1 MENSMGFA
9 HFLSHS
15 DGIARTLLGVMIL
28 SSIGCWYLILT
39 KGLQIY
45 RMHRKSAQ
53 FLAAF
58 WEAPDLE
65 AVASRIRENGTTEP
79 FSHLVHHGFT
89 AIEQYHRCRGN
100 DHGEGSERNERNEHS
115 ALMHAGA
122 PEDLLT
128 RALKRSIDEDRSR
141 LEFGQTFLAT
151 VASAAP
157 FVGLFGTVWGI
168 YHALIAIGI
177 SGQGTLDKVA
187 GPVGEALIMTALGLA
202 VAIPAAVSYNAFAR
216 ANRNT
221 LARLNAFAYD
231 VFVFLATGIKT
242 SPMRTDARSISE
254 KVIAMARAQ
263 GLSNHGADTAHS
275 HFHAR

>member
-28 SSIGCWYLILT
+28 ASIGCWYLILT
-39 KGLQIY
+39 KGLQLL

-89 AIEQYHRCRGN
+89 AVEQYHRCRNAN
-100 DHGEGSERNERNEHS
+100 DGEHPEHS
-115 ALMHAGA
+115 VLMNAGA
-122 PEDLLT
+122 PEELLT

-202 VAIPAAVSYNAFAR
+202 VAIPAAISYNAFAR

-242 SPMRTDARSISE
+242 SPMRTDARSTSE

-263 GLSNHGADTAHS
+263 GLSSQAADSAPSRFNT
-275 HFHAR
+275 R